1 VSISHAARQRP
12 IRRGTLT
19 EPPAPGTRPMP
30 TSGSAKKASGAAVIR
45 LAYAA
50 ISMPAPMQAPCA
62 MTVTLAAIASMTR
75 HGARDSR
82 TR

>member
-1 VSISHAARQRP
+1 MSISHAARQRP

-19 EPPAPGTRPMP
+19 DPPAPGTRPMP
-30 TSGSAKKASGAAVIR
+30 TSGSPKNASGAATTR
-45 LAYAA
+45 PAYAA
-50 ISMPAPMQAPCA
+50 ISVPAPIQAPCA
-62 MTVTLAAIASMTR
+62 LTVTLAAMRSMTR